1 MSIVANRLMPCLLMP
16 RLLMPCLVMA
26 VVLGIPVEDAAAQA
40 PAAAG
45 KGGIEGAAVGKAE
58 AGADV
63 AKSGG
68 SDTGSIDVTK
78 NDFTTQ
84 VGRDA
89 VYRYDLLLQK
99 LVTVPT
105 KERKAGHVYYR
116 FHPGRGRH
124 VWSIATADGGFR
136 YALGPGSVQQT
147 RQFDLRASPEERQRQ
162 LQARAPELARLLEIQ
177 GSLPTVRLAAD
188 DRWELNVGPSVTSV
202 FDLDTGRRWEWHGTE
217 PVGVIH
223 SGGPRWRAAEKDY
236 LPVDPISPPV
246 LPVGAAA
253 CVCP

>member
-1 MSIVANRLMPCLLMP
+1 MSIVAYRLVP
-16 RLLMPCLVMA
+16 RLVVA
-26 VVLGIPVEDAAAQA
+26 VVLGVTVDAAPAQ
-40 PAAAG
+40 PPDAAG
-45 KGGIEGAAVGKAE
+45 KGASDRAAVGKAG
-58 AGADV
+58 AGDDV
-63 AKSGG
+63 AKQAAA
-68 SDTGSIDVTK
+68 DKGSIDVTK
-78 NDFTTQ
+78 NDFATR
-84 VGRDA
+84 VERDA

-99 LVTVPT
+99 LLPVPA

-136 YALGPGSVQQT
+136 YAFGPGSVQQT

-177 GSLPTVRLAAD
+177 GSLPTVRLGAD
-188 DRWELNVGPSVTSV
+188 DRWELNAGPSVTSV